1 MGEIKGI
8 ILLFAVV
15 ITVIIMDKL
24 IERLFK

>member
-1 MGEIKGI
+1 MDEIKGI

>member
-24 IERLFK
+24 IKRLFK